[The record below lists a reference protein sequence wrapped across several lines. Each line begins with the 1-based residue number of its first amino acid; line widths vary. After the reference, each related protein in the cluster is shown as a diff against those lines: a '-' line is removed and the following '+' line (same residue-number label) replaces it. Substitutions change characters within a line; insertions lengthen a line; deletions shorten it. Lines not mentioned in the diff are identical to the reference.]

1 MATGTKIYT
10 FLNKLTLYKETNK
23 TTITKRILS
32 EKEKKVKKRQKI
44 SSTYNQTQ
52 DSYTLGHF
60 VNTTSHINDI
70 R

>member
-32 EKEKKVKKRQKI
+32 EKEKK
-44 SSTYNQTQ
+44 
-52 DSYTLGHF
+52 
-60 VNTTSHINDI
+60 
-70 R
+70 

>member
-23 TTITKRILS
+23 TTKRILS

>member
-32 EKEKKVKKRQKI
+32 EKEKKVKKRQNK
-44 SSTYNQTQ
+44 
-52 DSYTLGHF
+52 F
-60 VNTTSHINDI
+60 HIQSNSGLLHTGAF